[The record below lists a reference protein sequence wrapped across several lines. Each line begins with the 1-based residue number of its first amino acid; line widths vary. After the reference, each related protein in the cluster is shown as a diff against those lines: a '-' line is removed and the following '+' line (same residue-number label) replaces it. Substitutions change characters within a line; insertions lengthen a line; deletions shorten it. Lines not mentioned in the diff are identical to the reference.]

1 MREDEQLRTDL
12 LALLRSRSVFH
23 GDFTLASGGK
33 SKYYVDCKLTTL
45 DPQGAWLTGQVVG
58 AVIRREEAARRMS
71 IDAIGG
77 LTMGA
82 DPIAIATG
90 MVSRWAKDEKVLQV
104 FSVRKTP
111 KAHGQ
116 TKLIEG
122 NFKKGDTVVVLD
134 DVITRGE
141 STLAAINAVE
151 KEGGKIAF
159 VVALVDREEGGRK
172 AIEDRGYQVVTVFN
186 REELFGQPSKAPVS
200 LGHGA
205 LVV

>member
-77 LTMGA
+77 GTMGA
-82 DPIAIATG
+82 DPNAIATG
-90 MVSRWAKDEKVLQV
+90 MVSRWGKEEKGLQGILV
-104 FSVRKTP
+104 GKKT
-111 KAHGQ
+111 KGHGQ
-116 TKLIEG
+116 TKIVEG
-122 NFKKGDTVVVLD
+122 NFEKGD
-134 DVITRGE
+134 
-141 STLAAINAVE
+141 
-151 KEGGKIAF
+151 KEG
-159 VVALVDREEGGRK
+159 VV
-172 AIEDRGYQVVTVFN
+172 
-186 REELFGQPSKAPVS
+186 
-200 LGHGA
+200 
-205 LVV
+205 